1 MPKIVIPRV
10 CTNCGKEFVR
20 RGRATQC
27 EECSP
32 PGSAPNGT
40 RESKKPRGTSR
51 DKDLAYAQEFVAGA
65 LFTVGMGLVNVDKH
79 DAAVVLRASQTI
91 PPQLA
96 QALQHNTMA
105 ADAFVKIAQK
115 GSIYYLGA
123 SVMLTVVAPILA
135 HHKIGPKTFAMKD
148 ENVEQTINTATAFLN
163 PTENPVATPES
174 PDDGLDLSFLDK
186 VTDAA

>member
-10 CTNCGKEFVR
+10 CTSCGKEFVR

-27 EECSP
+27 EDCKPS
-32 PGSAPNGT
+32 GT
-40 RESKKPRGTSR
+40 KSETKKPHGTSR
-51 DKDLAYAQEFVAGA
+51 DKDLAYAQEFVAGG
-65 LFTVGMGLVNVDKH
+65 LFTLGMGLVGVNQH

-96 QALQHNTMA
+96 QALQHNVSA
-105 ADAFVKIAQK
+105 GDAFIKIAQR

-123 SVMLTVVAPILA
+123 SILLTVVAPILA
-135 HHKIGPKTFAMKD
+135 NHKIGPKQFAMKED
-148 ENVEQTINTATAFLN
+148 NVKATIETASAFLTQESR
-163 PTENPVATPES
+163 PEPPADVA
-174 PDDGLDLSFLDK
+174 PDAGLDLSFLDK